1 MKIISLDY
9 RVYFI
14 YGFMYIVYVTHTYMY
29 IYMYMYF
36 LVQQIL
42 KFLKSLTTEEETC
55 LPFYFQ
61 NITK

>member
-14 YGFMYIVYVTHTYMY
+14 YGFMYIFMLHTYMY

-36 LVQQIL
+36 
-42 KFLKSLTTEEETC
+42 FSSANTE
-55 LPFYFQ
+55 
-61 NITK
+61 IS